1 MPEVL
6 KLVKSNCRDCHKC
19 IRFCPVKAIRFTGHQ
34 AHIINDECI
43 LCGSCY
49 VVCPHKAKEI
59 EDARETVKV
68 MLQSMEPVVASLAP
82 SFVAGFDGAGIGA
95 MRDALKKLGFADA
108 EETAI
113 GATLV
118 KREYEKQLNEGK
130 RDIIITS
137 CCPAVNTLIEKHYP
151 ELCRYIS
158 PVVTPMV
165 AHAMDIKRRRPDVK
179 VVFIGPC
186 IAKKDEAYG
195 TPVDAVLTFTELKK
209 MFSDA
214 GIEVAHETDADP
226 QTRARLFPTVGGILR
241 TMDLPDN
248 GYTYITVDGA
258 RECRAALDD
267 IAAGEIHRCFIEMS
281 SCEGSCIGGP
291 VMEKYDN
298 FPIRHYQMAVKYAGP
313 DDFNVAA
320 AEDGVF
326 YRQYARRDVVKP
338 MPTEEQIKDIL
349 RSMGKNSPDDE
360 LNCGTCGYD
369 SCRDKA
375 VAVFRGIADPSM
387 CLPFIMDRSERFSN
401 NIFDNSPNGLIVV
414 NDDFEIQQLNKQA
427 MELLN
432 IRSQSDVLG
441 ENVVRILDPTPF
453 FQVFETGKKLTN
465 QRKYY
470 SDYKKY
476 FEQTIVRD
484 KASHMLICILRDVT
498 EEEVARRN
506 KEELGRKTAEIA
518 DNVVDKQMRIVQ
530 EIASLLG
537 ETAAETKVALTKLKE
552 SIDIDEDE

>member
-1 MPEVL
+1 
-6 KLVKSNCRDCHKC
+6 
-19 IRFCPVKAIRFTGHQ
+19 
-34 AHIINDECI
+34 
-43 LCGSCY
+43 
-49 VVCPHKAKEI
+49 
-59 EDARETVKV
+59 
-68 MLQSMEPVVASLAP
+68 
-82 SFVAGFDGAGIGA
+82 
-95 MRDALKKLGFADA
+95 
-108 EETAI
+108 
-113 GATLV
+113 
-118 KREYEKQLNEGK
+118 
-130 RDIIITS
+130 
-137 CCPAVNTLIEKHYP
+137 
-151 ELCRYIS
+151 
-158 PVVTPMV
+158 
-165 AHAMDIKRRRPDVK
+165 
-179 VVFIGPC
+179 
-186 IAKKDEAYG
+186 
-195 TPVDAVLTFTELKK
+195 
-209 MFSDA
+209 
-214 GIEVAHETDADP
+214 
-226 QTRARLFPTVGGILR
+226 
-241 TMDLPDN
+241 
-248 GYTYITVDGA
+248 
-258 RECRAALDD
+258 
-267 IAAGEIHRCFIEMS
+267 
-281 SCEGSCIGGP
+281 
-291 VMEKYDN
+291 
-298 FPIRHYQMAVKYAGP
+298 MAVKYAGP

-498 EEEVARRN
+498 EEEVARRKQGGAGPQDRRDSRQGGGQADAHRAGDSVPAGRDHRRDQDSPDKSQGGHRYPMKRN
-506 KEELGRKTAEIA
+506 EFFADIGYMSLNHYGEELCGDHVEVVQQGEPQDHNSKIIVLADGLGSGVKASILAILTSKIISTMLAANLKLEDAVETIAATLPVSPEVNTAFSTFTI
-518 DNVVDKQMRIVQ
+518 MRIVDNQ
-530 EIASLLG
+530 RAQIIQYENPDIILLRDGKNYEHSLQRPCR
-537 ETAAETKVALTKLKE
+537 
-552 SIDIDEDE
+552 